1 MKNTF
6 PGKKFILQKNKIE
19 VNKLDNFYFQKKID
33 FIKIDTEGHDLQVL
47 KGGKKTI
54 KKYKLILLIEYNKGL
69 FFKICSELGKNF
81 KAYYYSVDK
90 NNFVKINSS
99 NFDKLCRFVRKDLL
113 SIRNIFYIPTSKLE
127 LLNC

>member
-54 KKYKLILLIEYNKGL
+54 KKYKPIL
-69 FFKICSELGKNF
+69 
-81 KAYYYSVDK
+81 
-90 NNFVKINSS
+90 
-99 NFDKLCRFVRKDLL
+99 
-113 SIRNIFYIPTSKLE
+113 
-127 LLNC
+127 